1 MNSVAVKEDH
11 AGMDQPRK
19 TALPECD
26 HDCLRSA
33 FLALAERRVTRTLT
47 GHHRSAAKEAVAD
60 GKETTEKS
68 ETARSQGSVAVAR
81 PGPGEVGGLE

>member
-26 HDCLRSA
+26 HHCLRSA
-33 FLALAERRVTRTLT
+33 FLALAESRANRKVTWRKQTC
-47 GHHRSAAKEAVAD
+47 EY
-60 GKETTEKS
+60 KS
-68 ETARSQGSVAVAR
+68 RWVRCSPSD
-81 PGPGEVGGLE
+81 